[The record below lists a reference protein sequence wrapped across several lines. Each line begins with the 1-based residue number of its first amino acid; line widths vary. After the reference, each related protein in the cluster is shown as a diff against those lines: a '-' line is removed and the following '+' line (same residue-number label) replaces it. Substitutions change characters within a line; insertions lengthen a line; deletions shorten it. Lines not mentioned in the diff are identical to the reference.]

1 MKILSIEDE
10 KEINTYLK
18 THLENNG
25 FNVDIAET
33 AEGGLFLA
41 HSNDYDLILLDL
53 NLPDKNGI
61 EVCKELR
68 LKENNVPIIILS
80 VNSDTQDVVS
90 LLNSGSDDYLIK
102 PFKITELIARI
113 HALCRRPR
121 TINHEILSYNNL
133 TLNINKQVVKINDK
147 KIYLTRKEFSLLE
160 YLLRNKGSVVSRAKI
175 LENVWDQ
182 EADIFSNTIE
192 THVLNLR
199 KKLNKYYNKSLI
211 KTYSG
216 RGYAIE

>member
-18 THLENNG
+18 TNLENNG
-25 FNVDIAET
+25 INVDIAET

-41 HSNDYDLILLDL
+41 QSNNYDLILLDL

-68 LKENNVPIIILS
+68 LKENNIPIMILS
-80 VNSDTQDVVS
+80 VNLDTKDKVS
-90 LLNSGSDDYLIK
+90 LLNSGADDYLTK
-102 PFKITELIARI
+102 PFKVTELVARI

-121 TINHEILSYNNL
+121 IIKNEILSYNNL
-133 TLNINKQVVKINDK
+133 LLDINKQIVKIADK
-147 KIYLTRKEFSLLE
+147 KVYLTRKEFSLLE

-192 THVLNLR
+192 THILNLR
-199 KKLNKYYNKSLI
+199 KKISNYYNKSLI

>member
-18 THLENNG
+18 KNLENSG

-41 HSNDYDLILLDL
+41 QSSEYDLILLDL

-68 LKENNVPIIILS
+68 LKENKIPIIILS
-80 VNSDTQDVVS
+80 VNAGTEDKVS
-90 LLNSGSDDYLIK
+90 LLNSGADDYLTK
-102 PFKITELIARI
+102 PFKITELVARI

-121 TINHEILSYNNL
+121 IIKNEILSYNNL
-133 TLNINKQVVKINDK
+133 LLDVTKQIVKIGEK

-199 KKLNKYYNKSLI
+199 KKLKNYLNNSLI